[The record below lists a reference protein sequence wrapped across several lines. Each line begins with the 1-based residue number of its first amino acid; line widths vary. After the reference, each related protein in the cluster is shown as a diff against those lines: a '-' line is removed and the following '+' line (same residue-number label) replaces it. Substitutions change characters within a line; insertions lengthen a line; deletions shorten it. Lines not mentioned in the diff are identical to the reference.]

1 MGGGYGTIG
10 VMKLPGTERTTPER
24 ASLDDLLA
32 RVALGDEDAFGALYD
47 ESSGLV
53 FGLIKRVVRDPGL
66 SEEVLQEV
74 FIEVWQHATRY
85 DAERGSARSWI
96 CTVAHRRAVDR
107 VRAAQA
113 STARDLAQGIKEFQE
128 SSDDVADTAVLK
140 ADMERV
146 LKALESLTQIQR
158 DAIRLAYFGGYTHQ
172 EVAQLLQVPLGT
184 VKTRIRDGMIILR
197 DRLGVA

>member
-1 MGGGYGTIG
+1 
-10 VMKLPGTERTTPER
+10 MKLPGTERTTPER
-24 ASLDDLLA
+24 ASLDALLA
-32 RVALGDEDAFGALYD
+32 RVALGDEDAFEALYD
-47 ESSGLV
+47 ESAGLV

-74 FIEVWQHATRY
+74 FVEVWQHATRY
-85 DAERGSARSWI
+85 DAQRGSARSWI

-113 STARDLAQGIKEFQE
+113 STERDLTQGIKEFQE
-128 SSDDVADTAVLK
+128 STDDVADIAVLK

-146 LKALESLTQIQR
+146 LKALETLTQMQR

-172 EVAQLLQVPLGT
+172 EVAKLLQVPMGT